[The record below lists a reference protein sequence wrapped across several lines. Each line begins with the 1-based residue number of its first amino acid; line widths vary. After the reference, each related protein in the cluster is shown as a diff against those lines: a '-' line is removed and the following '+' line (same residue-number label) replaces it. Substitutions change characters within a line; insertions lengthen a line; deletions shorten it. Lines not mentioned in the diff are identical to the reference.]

1 MVLWIYLG
9 AYICFVRKFS
19 RFWIYQG
26 YTRFLI
32 YVSMLLI
39 NAWICLGICQ
49 KQKLNLL
56 YNLRSIYRYL
66 GVFKILS
73 NIQNG
78 LGAFTKNSY
87 CLELFPKDNTICF
100 LQYVIY
106 RNVITVGLLNIPRSW
121 ICHRFWICLGSE
133 YARVHNIMKK
143 VKCGSKL
150 H

>member
-9 AYICFVRKFS
+9 AYICFVRNFS
-19 RFWIYQG
+19 GFWIYQG

-49 KQKLNLL
+49 KQNLNLL
-56 YNLRSIYRYL
+56 YNLRNIYRYL

-73 NIQNG
+73 NILNG

-87 CLELFPKDNTICF
+87 SLELFPKDNTIC
-100 LQYVIY
+100 LRGIQ
-106 RNVITVGLLNIPRSW
+106 LPSD
-121 ICHRFWICLGSE
+121 FWIFQGSE
-133 YARVHNIMKK
+133 YAMDFEYVWVPSMPGFII
-143 VKCGSKL
+143 
-150 H
+150 